1 MSAERA
7 GGTLAWQWRGYS
19 RYHRDRLNLLI
30 HMMAVPAFI
39 AGTLA
44 AVTQALQAQWFGASV
59 AIAFAAVAFAV
70 QGIGHKRE
78 QIPPEPFAG
87 AKDFAAR
94 VFAEQFIT
102 FPRFV
107 LAGLWARNLAEPTSK
122 RQEHG

>member
-7 GGTLAWQWRGYS
+7 GGVLTWQWRGYS
-19 RYHRDRLNLLI
+19 RYHRDRVNLLI

-44 AVTQALQAQWFGASV
+44 TVTQALQAQWFGAAV
-59 AIAFAAVAFAV
+59 AFVFGAVAFAV

-78 QIPPEPFAG
+78 RTAPEPFAG
-87 AKDFAAR
+87 AGDFAAR
-94 VFAEQFIT
+94 MLAEQFVT

-107 LAGLWARNLAEPTSK
+107 LSGQWARNLAEPATK
-122 RQEHG
+122 RLDHG

>member
-1 MSAERA
+1 MSAERP

-19 RYHRDRLNLLI
+19 RYHRDRVNLLI

-44 AVTQALQAQWFGASV
+44 AATQALQAQWFGASV
-59 AIAFAAVAFAV
+59 AIVFAAAAFAV
-70 QGIGHKRE
+70 QGVGHKRE
-78 QIPPEPFAG
+78 HVAPEPFAG
-87 AKDFAAR
+87 PADFAAR

-107 LAGLWARNLAEPTSK
+107 LVGQWARNLAEPTSK
-122 RQEHG
+122 G